1 MPIRWFIS
9 KAATAA
15 ILALL
20 TAGCATAPTSS
31 TSVATNRPSPRTS
44 PSPSPRSAPTNAAG
58 SITIID
64 YAGPPPLIL
73 KDTSPS
79 HLTVSVYLTVGGYS
93 ASTRDVTE
101 MTIGFSSQSR
111 QVQLVA
117 DERLTCNG
125 VDLPRGGGTFDV
137 KVSTGTFAGKL
148 VTCIYSSGRSS
159 GTIAFSAPVAPAILS
174 PQDNSVL
181 ARSART
187 AVSFRIGGQS
197 TMFYVTA
204 LGPNTKAWSYPVG
217 TRPTQAFLDTSA
229 FSPGPGFIALSQ
241 SFDLPD
247 LHGTGFQSLEAHGQV
262 ILENSVTW
270 E

>member
-1 MPIRWFIS
+1 MAIS
-9 KAATAA
+9 
-15 ILALL
+15 
-20 TAGCATAPTSS
+20 
-31 TSVATNRPSPRTS
+31 
-44 PSPSPRSAPTNAAG
+44 
-58 SITIID
+58 
-64 YAGPPPLIL
+64 
-73 KDTSPS
+73 
-79 HLTVSVYLTVGGYS
+79 
-93 ASTRDVTE
+93 
-101 MTIGFSSQSR
+101 FSSQGR
-111 QVQLVA
+111 RVQLVA
-117 DERLTCNG
+117 DERVTCNG

-137 KVSTGTFAGKL
+137 KVSTDTFAGKL

-159 GTIAFSAPVAPAILS
+159 ATIAFSAPVAPAILS

-187 AVSFRIGGQS
+187 AVSFRIGGHS

-217 TRPTQAFLDTSA
+217 TRPTQAILDTSA

-270 E
+270 G